1 MVYQVGFDKEKYLTI
16 QSEKII
22 QRINAF
28 DKLYLELGGKIFADM
43 HGSRVL
49 PGFDPDIKID
59 LLKKLSDKTEIV
71 FAINTQDI
79 IQNRIQGDKGVN
91 YSQHLLDMIESLR
104 AHGLYVSSVV
114 ITQYTD
120 HPLINQLRHQLERLA
135 IAIYQHYTI
144 ADYPTNLGLIVSEQG
159 FGKNDE
165 IKTTRPLVIVSAPGS
180 GSGKM
185 ATCMS
190 QIYHEWSH
198 GIKAGYAKFEKFPVW
213 NLPLHHPINLAYE
226 AATTNIDDRNMLDPF
241 HLEAY
246 GESTVNYNRDI
257 EAFPVLNTMLKEIW
271 GSSPYKSPTDMG
283 VNMIR
288 ECITDDTI
296 CREAAKQ
303 EIIRRYFK
311 LICEDYVNGG
321 VQQEIQKIEF
331 LMRTA
336 DVTPTDRPTVP
347 VARTKAQ
354 ETGTPVVAIELPTGQ
369 IVTGKSSQLLSASAS
384 ALLNAL
390 KALAKIDDKLDLIS
404 SNLIT
409 PIQNLH
415 LNYMGKQSYLL
426 EAYDVLNALS
436 ISTTYNPTAELVLEH
451 LPQLKHSQA
460 HCTQLLHDKTI
471 QLFASL
477 GIVTTCEA

>member
-1 MVYQVGFDKEKYLTI
+1 MYQLGFDKEKYLSI
-16 QSEKII
+16 QSEKILE
-22 QRINAF
+22 RIARF
-28 DKLYLELGGKIFADM
+28 DKLYLELGGKIFGDM

-49 PGFDPDIKID
+49 PGFDPDIKIE
-59 LLKKLSDKTEIV
+59 LLQKLADKTEII
-71 FAINTQDI
+71 FTINTQDI

-91 YSQHLLDMIESLR
+91 YSQHLLDLIDSLR
-104 AHGLYVSSVV
+104 AQGLYVSSVV
-114 ITQYTD
+114 LTQYAN
-120 HPLINQLRHQLERLA
+120 HPLVSQLRHQLERFE

-144 ADYPTNLGLIVSEQG
+144 ADYPTNLPLIVSDDG
-159 FGKNDE
+159 FGKNDY

-180 GSGKM
+180 SSGKM

-190 QIYHEWSH
+190 QIYHEFKQD
-198 GIKAGYAKFEKFPVW
+198 IKAGYAKFEKFPVW
-213 NLPLHHPINLAYE
+213 DLPLHHPVNLAYE

-246 GESTVNYNRDI
+246 GEYAVNYNRDI

-283 VNMIR
+283 VNMISQ
-288 ECITDDTI
+288 CITNDAV

-311 LICEDYVNGG
+311 LVCEDYLNGG
-321 VQQEIQKIEF
+321 VQHEIQKIEF

-336 DVTPTDRPTVP
+336 DLKPTLRPTVP
-347 VARTKAQ
+347 AARDKAKL
-354 ETGTPVVAIELPTGQ
+354 TGTPAVAIELPTGQ
-369 IVTGKSSQLLSASAS
+369 IVTGKSTQLLSAPAS

-390 KALAKIDDKLDLIS
+390 KTLANIGDNIDLVS
-404 SNLIT
+404 GNLIEN
-409 PIQNLH
+409 IQDLH
-415 LNYMGKQSYLL
+415 LKYMGKASYLL

-436 ISTTYNPTAELVLEH
+436 MSTTYNPTALVVLEN
-451 LPQLKHSQA
+451 LPGLKHSQA
-460 HCTQLLHDKTI
+460 HCTHLVGDKTI
-471 QLFASL
+471 QLFGSL